1 MVGRINLFIGTD
13 VMSFFKA
20 VLKTVIG
27 VGSIEDV
34 KVTPLTIIVFAAG
47 VMLVF
52 LGTIASLLLLASIII

>member
-1 MVGRINLFIGTD
+1 MA
-13 VMSFFKA
+13 FFKDI
-20 VLKTVIG
+20 LKTVIG